1 MPTHSTDVK
10 PISSSL
16 YGIVLAA
23 RDDRGLAKFIRKLR
37 GDDLPKPFVSFIGK
51 RSMLEHTLARAEKLI
66 APDRLFLSVSREQMK
81 RLEVRRQISARE
93 RGTVIVQPEDK
104 GSLPEVML
112 PLLHIYRR
120 DPLATVVLLPA
131 DHFVFEESRFV
142 SYLYLASRTVERSPA
157 SLLLLGIKPEAA
169 EADYGYILPA
179 GAPDKLRGFGV
190 ERVASFVE
198 NPSKAALP
206 ELLERGA
213 LWNTMA
219 IVFKAFTLFDLTAR
233 LMPSLHTAFE
243 SLGRALVGKRERQA
257 VVDVYKE
264 IESYDFSA
272 DLLEQLPGK
281 RPDSLLTL
289 PVEGVLWSDWRS
301 PQTLVSALTRS
312 GYLARAN
319 DVPER
324 RLFALWASQESLRKR
339 STRRKSAPTLRLG

>member
-1 MPTHSTDVK
+1 MLTPTDGK
-10 PISSSL
+10 PLSSSL

-23 RDDRGLAKFIRKLR
+23 RDDRGLSKFIRKLR

-66 APDRLFLSVSREQMK
+66 APDRLFVSVGREQMK
-81 RLEVRRQISARE
+81 RIEVRRQIAGRPH
-93 RGTVIVQPEDK
+93 GTVIVQPEDK

-112 PLLHIYRR
+112 PLLHIYHR
-120 DPLATVVLLPA
+120 DPLATVVLFPA

-169 EADYGYILPA
+169 EADYGYILPG

-190 ERVASFVE
+190 ERVTSFVE

-219 IVFKAFTLFDLTAR
+219 IVFKAFTIFDLTAR
-233 LMPSLHTAFE
+233 LTPPLHAAFE
-243 SLGRALVGKRERQA
+243 SLGRVIGGKRERRA
-257 VVDVYKE
+257 VAEAYNE
-264 IESYDFSA
+264 MESYDFSA

-312 GYLARAN
+312 GYVARVN

-324 RLFALWASQESLRKR
+324 RLFALWASQESTQKR
-339 STRRKSAPTLRLG
+339 STRRKSAPTIRLG